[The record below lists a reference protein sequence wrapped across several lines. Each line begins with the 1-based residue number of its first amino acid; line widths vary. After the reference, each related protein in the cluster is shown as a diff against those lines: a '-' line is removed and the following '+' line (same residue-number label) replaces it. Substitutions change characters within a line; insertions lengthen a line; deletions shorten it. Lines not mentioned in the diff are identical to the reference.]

1 MQKGSGD
8 MSGRVCMIT
17 GTTSGI
23 GKATALGLAKMGATV
38 IMVARNEADL
48 RVALDDIKEKT
59 ANESIDLIVA
69 DLSSQESIHRLAED
83 FRNKYQH
90 LHVLINNAG
99 LTAEHKTLSVDGI
112 DTLFAVNYLAPFLL
126 TNLLLDVLKV
136 SAPSRVVNVSS
147 DGHKFGRI
155 DFDDIQSKKRS
166 AIGAYGDSKL
176 ALNLFTYELARK
188 LEGTGVTANAL
199 HPGVVATNIGSH
211 DSSPFITR
219 FIWKLFKAFM
229 SSPDK
234 GAQTSIFL
242 ASSPDVD
249 GASGKYFV
257 KSKETRS
264 SKESYD
270 ESVGQRLWQVSE
282 ELTKVST

>member
-1 MQKGSGD
+1 
-8 MSGRVCMIT
+8 MSERVCMIT

-38 IMVARNEADL
+38 IMVSRNEADL
-48 RVALDDIKEKT
+48 RAAADDIKKVT
-59 ANESIDLIVA
+59 TNESIDLIVA

-176 ALNLFTYELARK
+176 ALHLFTYELARK

-219 FIWKLFKAFM
+219 FIWKIFKVFM

-249 GASGKYFV
+249 GVSGKYFV
-257 KSKETRS
+257 KSKEKRS

-282 ELTKVST
+282 ELTKLSK

>member
-1 MQKGSGD
+1 MQKGSGE

-38 IMVARNEADL
+38 ILVARNEADL
-48 RVALDDIKEKT
+48 RVAIDDIKEKT

-155 DFDDIQSKKRS
+155 NFDDIQSKKRS

-219 FIWKLFKAFM
+219 FIWKIFKVFM

-234 GAQTSIFL
+234 GAQTSMFL

-249 GASGKYFV
+249 GVSGKYFV

-270 ESVGQRLWQVSE
+270 ESVGQRLWQVSA

>member
-1 MQKGSGD
+1 MQKGSGE

-23 GKATALGLAKMGATV
+23 GKATALGLAKMDATV
-38 IMVARNEADL
+38 IMVSRNEADL
-48 RVALDDIKEKT
+48 RAAADDIKKVT
-59 ANESIDLIVA
+59 TNESIDLIVA

-176 ALNLFTYELARK
+176 ALHLFTYELARK

-219 FIWKLFKAFM
+219 FIWKIFKVFM

-234 GAQTSIFL
+234 GAQTSIYL
-242 ASSPDVD
+242 GSSPNVD
-249 GASGKYFV
+249 GVSGKYFV
-257 KSKETRS
+257 KAKETRS

>member
-1 MQKGSGD
+1 

-38 IMVARNEADL
+38 ILVARNEADL
-48 RVALDDIKEKT
+48 RAVADDIKEKT

-126 TNLLLDVLKV
+126 TNLLLEMLKV

-155 DFDDIQSKKRS
+155 NFDDIQSKKRS

-188 LEGTGVTANAL
+188 IKGTGVTANAL

-219 FIWKLFKAFM
+219 FIWKIFKVFM

-249 GASGKYFV
+249 GVSGKYFV

>member
-48 RVALDDIKEKT
+48 RAAADDIKEKT
-59 ANESIDLIVA
+59 ANESIDFIVA
-69 DLSSQESIHRLAED
+69 DLSSQESVHRLAED

-188 LEGTGVTANAL
+188 IKGTGVTANAL

-219 FIWKLFKAFM
+219 FIWKIFKVFM

-234 GAQTSIFL
+234 GAQTSMFL

-249 GASGKYFV
+249 GVSGKYFV

>member
-1 MQKGSGD
+1 

-38 IMVARNEADL
+38 ILVARNEADL

-155 DFDDIQSKKRS
+155 NFDDIQSKKRS

-219 FIWKLFKAFM
+219 FIWKIFKVFM

-234 GAQTSIFL
+234 GAQTSMFL

-249 GASGKYFV
+249 GVSGKYFV

-270 ESVGQRLWQVSE
+270 ESVGQRLWQVSA

>member
-38 IMVARNEADL
+38 ILVARNEADL
-48 RVALDDIKEKT
+48 RAAADDIKEKT

-126 TNLLLDVLKV
+126 TNLLSDVLKV
-136 SAPSRVVNVSS
+136 SAPSRIVNVSS

-188 LEGTGVTANAL
+188 IKGTGVTANAL

-219 FIWKLFKAFM
+219 FIWKLFKVFM

-264 SKESYD
+264 SKRSYD

>member
-48 RVALDDIKEKT
+48 RVAIDDIKEKT

-136 SAPSRVVNVSS
+136 SAPSRIVNVSS

-188 LEGTGVTANAL
+188 IKGTGVTANAL

-219 FIWKLFKAFM
+219 FIWKIFKVFM

-234 GAQTSIFL
+234 GAQTSMFL

-249 GASGKYFV
+249 GVSGKYFV

>member
-1 MQKGSGD
+1 

-48 RVALDDIKEKT
+48 RVAVDDIKEKT
-59 ANESIDLIVA
+59 ASESIDLIVA

-112 DTLFAVNYLAPFLL
+112 DTLFAVNYLSPFLL

-155 DFDDIQSKKRS
+155 NFDDIQSKKRS

-188 LEGTGVTANAL
+188 IKGTGVTANAL

-229 SSPDK
+229 SSPGK

-242 ASSPDVD
+242 ASSPEVD
-249 GASGKYFV
+249 GVSGKYFV
-257 KSKETRS
+257 KAKETRS